1 MWMGNRYRMVIRKK
15 HMNKYR
21 LIVFTFLVGIISA
34 DVAFA
39 GDSAKYRARREG
51 MIKEIEADV
60 RATSRKIGKKQLS
73 ESVMN
78 AMATVPRHEFVPSR
92 LRYAAYENR
101 PLPIGYG
108 QTISQPYIV
117 ALMTDL
123 LDVDGDD
130 IVLEVGTGSG
140 YQAAILAQL
149 VKKVYT
155 IEIIKELGEQAK
167 ERLANLAYQN
177 IAVHMGDGYY
187 GLEQMGPFD
196 GIIVTA
202 AANHVPPPLI
212 KQLRP
217 GGKMVIPVGGAFM
230 TQQLLLLEKRNDGKI
245 LTKQVLPVIFVPL
258 TGGH

>member
-1 MWMGNRYRMVIRKK
+1 MDIRKK
-15 HMNKYR
+15 QMNKCR
-21 LIVFTFLVGIISA
+21 VILFTFLVGIVSA
-34 DVAFA
+34 GMAFSS
-39 GDSAKYRARREG
+39 DSDEYRAKRER
-51 MIKEIEADV
+51 MIEEIEGDV
-60 RATSRKIGKKQLS
+60 KATSRRIGKKELS
-73 ESVMN
+73 KSVMKG
-78 AMATVPRHEFVPSR
+78 MANVPRHEFVPGN
-92 LRYAAYENR
+92 LRRSAYENR

-123 LDVDGDD
+123 LDIEGDD

-167 ERLANLAYQN
+167 GRLEDLGYKN
-177 IAVHMGDGYY
+177 IAVQVGDGYY
-187 GLEQMGPFD
+187 GLEGLAPFD

-217 GGKMVIPVGGAFM
+217 GGRMVIPVGGAFM
-230 TQQLLLLEKRNDGKI
+230 TQQLMLVEKRNDGKI
-245 LTKQVLPVIFVPL
+245 ITKQVLPVIFVPL

>member
-1 MWMGNRYRMVIRKK
+1 MKKIGFMWMGNLYLMDIGHKQ
-15 HMNKYR
+15 MNKCR
-21 LIVFTFLVGIISA
+21 MILFTFLVGIVSA
-34 DVAFA
+34 GMAFA
-39 GDSAKYRARREG
+39 GNSDEYRTERER
-51 MIKEIEADV
+51 MIKEIEGDV
-60 RATSRKIGKKQLS
+60 SVTSRRIGKKQLS
-73 ESVMN
+73 KSVMK
-78 AMATVPRHEFVPSR
+78 AMAKVPRHEFVPGS
-92 LRYAAYENR
+92 LRRAAYENR

-123 LDVDGDD
+123 LDVEGDD

-140 YQAAILAQL
+140 YQAAILAEL
-149 VKKVYT
+149 VKKIYT

-167 ERLANLAYQN
+167 GRLEDLGYQN
-177 IAVHMGDGYY
+177 IAVQVGDGYY
-187 GLEQMGPFD
+187 GLEGLAPFD

-217 GGKMVIPVGGAFM
+217 GGKMVM
-230 TQQLLLLEKRNDGKI
+230 TQQLMLVEKRNDGKI
-245 LTKQVLPVIFVPL
+245 ITKQVLPVIFVPL

>member
-1 MWMGNRYRMVIRKK
+1 MNRFRVALFTVLAGVIA
-15 HMNKYR
+15 
-21 LIVFTFLVGIISA
+21 VGIAPAIGSEEYQ
-34 DVAFA
+34 VQ
-39 GDSAKYRARREG
+39 RER
-51 MIKEIEADV
+51 MIKEIEGDV
-60 RATSRKIGKKQLS
+60 KATSRRIGKKQLS
-73 ESVMN
+73 TSVMK
-78 AMATVPRHEFVPSR
+78 AMANVPRHEFVPRS
-92 LRYAAYENR
+92 LRRAAYKNR

-123 LDVDGDD
+123 LEIEGDD

-140 YQAAILAQL
+140 YQAAILAEL
-149 VKKVYT
+149 AKKVYT

-167 ERLANLAYQN
+167 GRLEDLGYQN
-177 IAVHMGDGYY
+177 VAVQVGDGYY
-187 GLEQMGPFD
+187 GLEGLAPFD

-230 TQQLLLLEKRNDGKI
+230 TQQLMLVEKRNDGKI
-245 LTKQVLPVIFVPL
+245 ITKQVLPVIFVPL

>member
-1 MWMGNRYRMVIRKK
+1 M
-15 HMNKYR
+15 
-21 LIVFTFLVGIISA
+21 S
-34 DVAFA
+34 
-39 GDSAKYRARREG
+39 
-51 MIKEIEADV
+51 
-60 RATSRKIGKKQLS
+60 
-73 ESVMN
+73 
-78 AMATVPRHEFVPSR
+78 
-92 LRYAAYENR
+92 
-101 PLPIGYG
+101 
-108 QTISQPYIV
+108 
-117 ALMTDL
+117 DL

-149 VKKVYT
+149 VKKIYT

-167 ERLANLAYQN
+167 ARLANLEYQN
-177 IAVHMGDGYY
+177 IAVHIGDGYY
-187 GLEQMGPFD
+187 GLEQLGPFD

-258 TGGH
+258 TGDH

>member
-1 MWMGNRYRMVIRKK
+1 MNRFRVALFTILTGVIA
-15 HMNKYR
+15 
-21 LIVFTFLVGIISA
+21 VGIAPAIGSEEYQ
-34 DVAFA
+34 VQ
-39 GDSAKYRARREG
+39 RER
-51 MIKEIEADV
+51 MIKEIEGDV
-60 RATSRKIGKKQLS
+60 KATSRRIGKKELS
-73 ESVMN
+73 KFVMK
-78 AMATVPRHEFVPSR
+78 AMANVPRHEFVPRS
-92 LRYAAYENR
+92 LRRAAYENR

-140 YQAAILAQL
+140 YQAAILAEL
-149 VKKVYT
+149 VKKIYT

-167 ERLANLAYQN
+167 GRLNDLGYQN
-177 IAVHMGDGYY
+177 VSVQVGDGYY
-187 GLEQMGPFD
+187 GLEGLAPFD

-212 KQLRP
+212 KQLKP

-230 TQQLLLLEKRNDGKI
+230 TQQLMLVEKRNDGKI
-245 LTKQVLPVIFVPL
+245 ITKQVLPVIFVPL

>member
-1 MWMGNRYRMVIRKK
+1 MNRFRVALFTILTGVIA
-15 HMNKYR
+15 
-21 LIVFTFLVGIISA
+21 VGIAPAIGSEEYQ
-34 DVAFA
+34 VQ
-39 GDSAKYRARREG
+39 RER
-51 MIKEIEADV
+51 MIKEIEGDV
-60 RATSRKIGKKQLS
+60 KATSRRIGKKQLS
-73 ESVMN
+73 TSVMK
-78 AMATVPRHEFVPSR
+78 AMANVPRHEFVPRS
-92 LRYAAYENR
+92 LRRAAYENR

-123 LDVDGDD
+123 LDVEGDD

-140 YQAAILAQL
+140 YQAAILAEL
-149 VKKVYT
+149 VKKIYT
-155 IEIIKELGEQAK
+155 IEIIKGLGEQAK
-167 ERLANLAYQN
+167 RRLEDLGYQN
-177 IAVHMGDGYY
+177 IAVQVGDGYY
-187 GLEQMGPFD
+187 GLEGLAPFD

-230 TQQLLLLEKRNDGKI
+230 TQQLMLVEKRNDGKI
-245 LTKQVLPVIFVPL
+245 ITKQVLPVIFVPL